1 MFFQLFSIFIFFGF
15 LELKFYIIKNK
26 ALKTKWEMNVTDL
39 LETFEFRKNSS
50 KKKSHIFHMKCICCS
65 VKLRQSYSCK
75 LHFEG
80 YLWLTSTELLIFKI
94 QMIIFSESDEI

>member
-50 KKKSHIFHMKCICCS
+50 KKISYLAYEMHMLFC
-65 VKLRQSYSCK
+65 
-75 LHFEG
+75 
-80 YLWLTSTELLIFKI
+80 
-94 QMIIFSESDEI
+94 EIKAVLFM

>member
-50 KKKSHIFHMKCICCS
+50 KKNLISCIWNAYVVLWNKGS
-65 VKLRQSYSCK
+65 LIHVM
-75 LHFEG
+75 HFEG